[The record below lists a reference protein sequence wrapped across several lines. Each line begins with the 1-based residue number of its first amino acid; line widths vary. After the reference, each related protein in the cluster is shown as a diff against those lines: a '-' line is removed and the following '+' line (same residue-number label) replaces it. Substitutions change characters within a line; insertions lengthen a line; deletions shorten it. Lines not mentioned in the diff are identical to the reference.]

1 MSALSLG
8 EKINKHRV
16 EKKLS
21 LDKLA
26 AIAEVSKSYL
36 WELENPRAGK
46 KPLKPSAE
54 VLTKIA
60 AALDVTTDYLLDE
73 KATADTEVLQEAFFR
88 KFNQLEPEDQEKFK
102 QMLDLWNKKK

>member
-1 MSALSLG
+1 MTALSLG

-26 AIAEVSKSYL
+26 DLAKVSKSYL
-36 WELENPRAGK
+36 WELENPRPGK

-54 VLTKIA
+54 ILTQIA
-60 AALDVTTDYLLDE
+60 TALDVTAGYLLDE
-73 KATADTEVLQEAFFR
+73 NATPDMELQKEVFFR
-88 KFNQLEPEDQEKFK
+88 KYTQLGPEDQEKFQ